1 MFSETQKYIYIT
13 LRESIEFIFRKKAN
27 KSILFSN
34 NRGIASFIESCYK
47 VTAIQKE
54 ANREAVEKTTALN
67 KLNNKYLNIS
77 LFSSFPFDLV
87 FNYKIFA
94 KTDIVI
100 N

>member
-13 LRESIEFIFRKKAN
+13 LREAIEFIFRKKAN

-67 KLNNKYLNIS
+67 ILNNKYFPCFFLS
-77 LFSSFPFDLV
+77 LLTLYLTIKFLQEL
-87 FNYKIFA
+87 I
-94 KTDIVI
+94 
-100 N
+100 